1 MQITHLELRN
11 GRNFKHV
18 DIDVG
23 PRLFV
28 FGPNASGK
36 SNLLDAFRLLQDLT
50 LDGGGLQK
58 AVRDRGGMKRI
69 RNLAARNFN
78 KSRVLLSVA
87 LGDDSMPLRWEYELT
102 FTAEKTGRHRP
113 VVVSEVVRHL
123 GAPVLSRPYQTD
135 DEDSERLTQTALE
148 QVSSN
153 AEFRDVS
160 DFLASVRY
168 LHLVPQIIRDPERS
182 TDRVDD
188 PFGGDF
194 LSRVGRATDADRNRR
209 LGVINAALRLAVPQL
224 ETLELI
230 RDDDH
235 RPHLGARYTN
245 WPDSA

>member
-11 GRNFKHV
+11 WRNFKHV

-36 SNLLDAFRLLQDLT
+36 SNLLDAFRFLQDLT

-102 FTAEKTGRHRP
+102 CSNAVCVNRSESSSSVWYGRERT
-113 VVVSEVVRHL
+113 
-123 GAPVLSRPYQTD
+123 GAPRWRTT
-135 DEDSERLTQTALE
+135 SETT
-148 QVSSN
+148 
-153 AEFRDVS
+153 
-160 DFLASVRY
+160 
-168 LHLVPQIIRDPERS
+168 I
-182 TDRVDD
+182 
-188 PFGGDF
+188 
-194 LSRVGRATDADRNRR
+194 GR
-209 LGVINAALRLAVPQL
+209 
-224 ETLELI
+224 
-230 RDDDH
+230 
-235 RPHLGARYTN
+235 
-245 WPDSA
+245 